1 MIFFAMI
8 LSDKI
13 NWSPPLYIKDAV
25 PNLTSLP
32 PEVIGLLVP
41 ALCPASAVDKFPLL
55 SPVIGLLVPGLMK
68 PDIGL
73 PAFDIGLILCDIPP
87 G

>member
-1 MIFFAMI
+1 
-8 LSDKI
+8 
-13 NWSPPLYIKDAV
+13 
-25 PNLTSLP
+25 
-32 PEVIGLLVP
+32 
-41 ALCPASAVDKFPLL
+41 
-55 SPVIGLLVPGLMK
+55 LVPGLMK